1 MNRFMVLAATV
12 ALAATSVPI
21 QTQTADAGFLRRVLT
36 GGHRHHRVFHHRH
49 HHRRILV
56 APIVAAPVIAA
67 PAMAASSMRAPGRPA
82 SAPSNADGAGRAFD
96 PASMAWTDGKNQ
108 CWSGKQPWSFRSGS
122 WFYGGNRWYPANG
135 TWLTD
140 APEPPAPI
148 DCQSVAA
155 FAPSKATTTTAT
167 TGVARV
173 EKSQRDDSAENSAR
187 CSKYSA
193 SIGQMI
199 TVPCEG

>member
-1 MNRFMVLAATV
+1 MNRYMVLAVTV

-21 QTQTADAGFLRRVLT
+21 QTLTAEAGFLRRVLSS
-36 GGHRHHRVFHHRH
+36 GHRHHSLFHHRG
-49 HHRRILV
+49 RGRLLV
-56 APIVAAPVIAA
+56 APIVAAPVLVA
-67 PAMAASSMRAPGRPA
+67 PVMAGSAMRAPGGAA
-82 SAPSNADGAGRAFD
+82 SGSRNADGAGRVFD

-108 CWSGKQPWSFRSGS
+108 CWSGKQSWSFRSGS
-122 WFYGGNRWYPANG
+122 WFYGSNRWYPANG

-140 APEPPAPI
+140 APEPPTQI

-155 FAPSKATTTTAT
+155 FATSKPTT
-167 TGVARV
+167 TGVARID
-173 EKSQRDDSAENSAR
+173 KPQRDDSAQNSAQ
-187 CSKYSA
+187 CTKYSA